1 VIAASGHVPAAPEAA
16 FAFLADLANHW
27 RLIDRWARI
36 DDVAGDGRSAIVRL
50 RGPLG
55 MRRTARTQVVAAVA
69 PFAMVGEARVGRRTV
84 GRVRW
89 TLARDGAG
97 TQVTLAAH
105 VPAAG
110 PLDRALLALGGR
122 RWLRRRFAG
131 ALALLAAE
139 APAVA
144 LGVAA

>member
-1 VIAASGHVPAAPEAA
+1 MDGAQAQHRRRRSK
-16 FAFLADLANHW
+16 ANHW
-27 RLIDRWARI
+27 RLIDRWAHI
-36 DDVAGDGRSAIVRL
+36 AHVGGDGRSATVRL

-55 MRRTARTQVVAAVA
+55 MRRTARTQIVAAIA
-69 PFAMVGEARVGRRTV
+69 PFAMVGEARVGRRTI

-97 TQVTLAAH
+97 TIVTLAAH

-110 PLDRALLALGGR
+110 PFDHALLALGGR

-139 APAVA
+139 ASAVA
-144 LGVAA
+144 LGAAA